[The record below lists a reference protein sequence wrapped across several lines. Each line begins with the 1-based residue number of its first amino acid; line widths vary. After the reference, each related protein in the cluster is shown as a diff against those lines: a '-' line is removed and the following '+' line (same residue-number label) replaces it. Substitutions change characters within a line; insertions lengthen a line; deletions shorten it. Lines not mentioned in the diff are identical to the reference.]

1 MGMKKILLILAAFVL
16 VGCGT
21 TGDIEGWEYP
31 FWFPLNGPAGGPNN
45 PYNYYSYLSSPQNS
59 FSALASLQKGWTV
72 EGSGYCGGLQTL
84 QGPKP
89 ADLALAKVEVN
100 FDLANERHP
109 SR

>member
-45 PYNYYSYLSSPQNS
+45 PYNYYSY
-59 FSALASLQKGWTV
+59 
-72 EGSGYCGGLQTL
+72 
-84 QGPKP
+84 
-89 ADLALAKVEVN
+89 
-100 FDLANERHP
+100 
-109 SR
+109 